1 MTKGAHRAIDSK
13 ISRNNLNPK
22 NIKNQVNSETIDM
35 YGLLEDYMFNQG
47 TAIFN
52 AQTKGGDNRFYKRNF
67 SMPSTYGL
75 DDNEPYSTKD
85 QIMQLLSNSIRQ
97 SPDDTTS
104 TKEIKDLYKLHKTP
118 MPKYKKGGKVGK
130 TLDDFLKY
138 EKERKRQ
145 VSEEDKAK
153 YEAMNLGE
161 WMKHV
166 GMPED
171 ESIFSDYKG
180 MYQEEGE
187 RWEKRNYERIHG
199 YDDDDYIYEGEEEF
213 TDKELDSFFRNFAGG
228 VLGDKVYPGEGV
240 MLEKYLSGHNP
251 NPGGVGSVQKSFQ
264 IQELPE
270 MLKLPRGYRKPK

>member
-1 MTKGAHRAIDSK
+1 MTKGAHGAIDSK

-118 MPKYKKGGKVGK
+118 MPKYKKGGEVISRYSKKGK
-130 TLDDFLKY
+130 ELNALIEMMNNSYGNMMADLNLHPEGTSQESDAYPVSRDY
-138 EKERKRQ
+138 QSERERTKESRLLQ
-145 VSEEDKAK
+145 EYLAGAVSEEPQSSDM
-153 YEAMNLGE
+153 Y
-161 WMKHV
+161 
-166 GMPED
+166 
-171 ESIFSDYKG
+171 SIF
-180 MYQEEGE
+180 
-187 RWEKRNYERIHG
+187 
-199 YDDDDYIYEGEEEF
+199 
-213 TDKELDSFFRNFAGG
+213 
-228 VLGDKVYPGEGV
+228 
-240 MLEKYLSGHNP
+240 NP
-251 NPGGVGSVQKSFQ
+251 RHPDFIGF
-264 IQELPE
+264 
-270 MLKLPRGYRKPK
+270 